1 MKSIHKKFAKINCVI
16 QNKIYYDLF
25 TYVNRDGIYWS
36 NNIIKYIKNKVYFIQ
51 NIPYKININTKIEA

>member
-1 MKSIHKKFAKINCVI
+1 MKSIHKKFANI
-16 QNKIYYDLF
+16 QNKMYYDLF